1 MEQAKM
7 LLKKNPQRSAVMK
20 RFFFRILRNEEK

>member
-1 MEQAKM
+1 MQQAKM
-7 LLKKNPQRSAVMK
+7 PLKKNPQRSAVMK